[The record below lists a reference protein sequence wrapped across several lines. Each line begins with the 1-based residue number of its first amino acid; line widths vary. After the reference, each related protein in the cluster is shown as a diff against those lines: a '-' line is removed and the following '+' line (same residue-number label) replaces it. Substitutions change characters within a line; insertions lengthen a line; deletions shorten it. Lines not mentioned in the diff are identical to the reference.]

1 MGIRMGSMTRR
12 ALIAVVTVAVGV
24 WSLGTFAAAEVAAA
38 KKVNVCK
45 LLTQEQVATVVGNAN
60 DGPQDAGSFLG
71 DGSCDY
77 LGGGTGTDLRLVVTT
92 NTKRDGRLNFATKA
106 RFDKT
111 YGADEKVSGPGK
123 VNLYHFDASSSV
135 AQSAFMAVKGKK
147 AVLVVLT
154 GTVDHDTG
162 FEKARQLATLVM
174 KKL

>member
-1 MGIRMGSMTRR
+1 MGKR
-12 ALIAVVTVAVGV
+12 AVMVALGAAVA
-24 WSLGTFAAAEVAAA
+24 LGTFAAAPAAAA
-38 KKVNVCK
+38 KKVKVCN
-45 LLTQEQVATVVGNAN
+45 LLTQDQVAQVVGNAN

-71 DGSCDY
+71 DGSCDF
-77 LGGGTGTDLRLVVTT
+77 LSGGAGTDLRLVVTT

-123 VNLYHFDASSSV
+123 LNLYHFDGSSSV
-135 AQSAFMAVKGKK
+135 AQSALMAVKGKK

-154 GTVDHDTG
+154 GAVDHDTG
-162 FEKARQLATLVM
+162 LTKGQQLAQLVM